1 MVDVDILR
9 NRLEQYRAASIA
21 EEDHAM
27 REILQEYV
35 LAALTRTDFF
45 AKAAFHG
52 GTHLRIFHG
61 LRRFSED
68 LDFALKEDDA
78 NFAFAPYLD
87 KVKSELASFTKMYTA
102 LHEF

>member
-9 NRLEQYRAASIA
+9 NRLEQYRAVNIA

-68 LDFALKEDDA
+68 LLRPSQFLCRETSCAALQTVCQGKG
-78 NFAFAPYLD
+78 L
-87 KVKSELASFTKMYTA
+87 V
-102 LHEF
+102 